1 MSFVIE
7 VSFVSN
13 SAKLSAEIANAV
25 VEAYI
30 TNQIETRN
38 GTTEKATIW
47 LQDRIRELGDQ
58 STATDRAVAEFKTKN
73 NIVQTNNG
81 QLVNDQQVSEL
92 NTRLIDARAQTSAA
106 EARLDRIDQVLRAD
120 GAGTVTDTLNSPIIN
135 QLRTKYLE
143 LSNREAEWSARLGT
157 NHGAVVNVRRQI
169 NEIRNSIREE
179 LKRIAETY
187 KSDFEIAKQRQE
199 AIEKQL
205 ANAEGQAHSGG
216 QARAT
221 LNELESKARTY
232 HTLYDSL
239 LQRYEESSRQGSLQT
254 TQAQFVTRASP
265 PLEKSSPK
273 SRLILLGASCAG
285 LLFGFGLGYLRNS
298 LENSFRTTT
307 QVVAALRTNCIA
319 MIPLVPARS
328 KPNRFRRKSRPKST
342 ESRVMLHDA
351 SAYWTATR
359 LPLSR
364 FAESIRAIKLAVDL
378 SLVDESKI
386 IGVTSA
392 LPHEG
397 KSTVSINIAS
407 TMAQVG
413 ARVILL
419 DGDLRNPS
427 LSRRLAPRAKLGI
440 VDVILGKASLEDAV
454 WTDPST
460 KLTFLPAMTPH
471 YFQPSHS
478 TELLASSLTGQ
489 FLERLRQSYD
499 YVVFD
504 LSPFVPV
511 VDAHAALNFLD
522 AHILV
527 VEWGSTKIKAVERVL
542 SEARNIREN
551 LVGVVLN
558 KVNMKKLHR
567 YESHTIGEYY
577 NNKYLS
583 RYYEE

>member
-1 MSFVIE
+1 
-7 VSFVSN
+7 
-13 SAKLSAEIANAV
+13 
-25 VEAYI
+25 
-30 TNQIETRN
+30 
-38 GTTEKATIW
+38 
-47 LQDRIRELGDQ
+47 
-58 STATDRAVAEFKTKN
+58 
-73 NIVQTNNG
+73 
-81 QLVNDQQVSEL
+81 
-92 NTRLIDARAQTSAA
+92 
-106 EARLDRIDQVLRAD
+106 
-120 GAGTVTDTLNSPIIN
+120 
-135 QLRTKYLE
+135 
-143 LSNREAEWSARLGT
+143 
-157 NHGAVVNVRRQI
+157 
-169 NEIRNSIREE
+169 
-179 LKRIAETY
+179 
-187 KSDFEIAKQRQE
+187 
-199 AIEKQL
+199 
-205 ANAEGQAHSGG
+205 
-216 QARAT
+216 
-221 LNELESKARTY
+221 
-232 HTLYDSL
+232 
-239 LQRYEESSRQGSLQT
+239 
-254 TQAQFVTRASP
+254 
-265 PLEKSSPK
+265 
-273 SRLILLGASCAG
+273 
-285 LLFGFGLGYLRNS
+285 
-298 LENSFRTTT
+298 
-307 QVVAALRTNCIA
+307 
-319 MIPLVPARS
+319 
-328 KPNRFRRKSRPKST
+328 
-342 ESRVMLHDA
+342 MLHDA
-351 SAYWTATR
+351 SAYWTATK

-378 SLVDESKI
+378 SLVHESKI

-407 TMAQVG
+407 TMAQAG

-527 VEWGSTKIKAVERVL
+527 VEWGSTKIKVVERVL

-558 KVNMKKLHR
+558 KVNMKKVHR
-567 YESHTIGEYY
+567 YENHMGDYHNNEKFIGTIGNETRRFPER
-577 NNKYLS
+577 LS
-583 RYYEE
+583 GGKGR